1 VKKSNSILHKGGS
14 VLIPVFALGKTREL
28 ISLLHHQIKKRKL
41 TEVPI
46 YSGGVSTD
54 ISRIYDRN
62 RYLTRRKDK
71 EFEIGNVPKI
81 NLLDV
86 DDYNVFKKNPGIVL
100 DSSGMMIERTTSF
113 LFLDFWLSQKNFT
126 IYGVGY
132 MEHITPGFKVMNS
145 KCGEIIQY
153 SEFKPEQKV
162 NCEIERFYFPSH
174 AKREDLEKNVELT
187 NSKHVILVHGDPN
200 EKDWVRVSI
209 IGKLNHI
216 KLFSA
221 QTGYLLNL

>member
-162 NCEIERFYFPSH
+162 NCEIERFYFP
-174 AKREDLEKNVELT
+174 
-187 NSKHVILVHGDPN
+187 
-200 EKDWVRVSI
+200 
-209 IGKLNHI
+209 
-216 KLFSA
+216 
-221 QTGYLLNL
+221 